1 MCLCLHLCQCVS
13 VSVPVCLSVH
23 RYKCSSLSACM
34 YVCVFMCLCLHLCQ
48 CVSVSVLCLCVCQF
62 IDINAALFLHVCAAV
77 SSGVSMSV
85 SVCIFIFVVS
95 VHLSVLTIAATSG
108 TTNCGKCMYLCLFS
122 QGTAIFDFSDTGYE
136 VHGNCNAPRAVT
148 LSGLIYCLRSM
159 VGHDI
164 PLNQVTVHPDRLTI
178 HYTTA
183 ISNSNNMLYSSQW
196 EIKADCTTKN
206 ISQ

>member
-1 MCLCLHLCQCVS
+1 MQLSFCMYVCLCLHVSLCLFTSVS
-13 VSVPVCLSVH
+13 VCICVCVVPVCLSVH

-34 YVCVFMCLCLHLCQ
+34 CSCVFVCLYVCVSVDLHLC
-48 CVSVSVLCLCVCQF
+48 CDCAFICL
-62 IDINAALFLHVCAAV
+62 D
-77 SSGVSMSV
+77 SS
-85 SVCIFIFVVS
+85 
-95 VHLSVLTIAATSG
+95 TTSG
-108 TTNCGKCMYLCLFS
+108 TPNCGKYMYLCLFS

-164 PLNQVTVHPDRLTI
+164 PLNQVTVHPGHLTV

-183 ISNSNNMLYSSQW
+183 INNNILYSSQW
-196 EIKADCTTKN
+196 EIKAVIRSHN
-206 ISQ
+206 EEHISVIVSH

>member
-1 MCLCLHLCQCVS
+1 MSVSSCVS
-13 VSVPVCLSVH
+13 VSVCI
-23 RYKCSSLSACM
+23 
-34 YVCVFMCLCLHLCQ
+34 
-48 CVSVSVLCLCVCQF
+48 CVSVYLHLYCACMSVRQF

-95 VHLSVLTIAATSG
+95 AHLSVLTIAATSG

-183 ISNSNNMLYSSQW
+183 ISNNNNMLYSSQW
-196 EIKADCTTKN
+196 EIKADRTTKN